1 MLKFIGIIIL
11 VFLCSFWITCL
22 VSLGVISGLKAFYR
36 EMKGA
41 KNDGKPK
48 A

>member
-1 MLKFIGIIIL
+1 MKIFAVVVL
-11 VFLCSFWITCL
+11 FLLGSLWFVCL
-22 VSLGVISGLKAFYR
+22 VSLGVISGLKSFYR

-41 KNDGKPK
+41 KDDGKPK

>member
-1 MLKFIGIIIL
+1 MKIFATIIL
-11 VFLCSFWITCL
+11 FLLGSLWVVCL
-22 VSLGVISGLKAFYR
+22 VSLGVISGLKVFYR

-41 KNDGKPK
+41 KDDGKPK

>member
-1 MLKFIGIIIL
+1 MKIFATIIL
-11 VFLCSFWITCL
+11 FLLGSLWVVSL
-22 VSLGVISGLKAFYR
+22 VSLGVTSGLKAFYR

-41 KNDGKPK
+41 KDDGKPK

>member
-1 MLKFIGIIIL
+1 MKIFAAIVL
-11 VFLCSFWITCL
+11 FLLGSFWITCL

-36 EMKGA
+36 EIKGA
-41 KNDGKPK
+41 KDDGKPK

>member
-1 MLKFIGIIIL
+1 MKIFATIIL
-11 VFLCSFWITCL
+11 FLLGSLWVVSLI
-22 VSLGVISGLKAFYR
+22 SLGVISGLKAFYR

-41 KNDGKPK
+41 KDDGKSK

>member
-1 MLKFIGIIIL
+1 MKIFAAIIL
-11 VFLCSFWITCL
+11 FLLGSLWVVCL

-41 KNDGKPK
+41 KDDGKPK